1 MQNMKSCSSLATFL
15 NISRLFMMDV
25 ETLWLGGRDDDLS
38 HSKFTIYGFSL
49 LVFLISFSLSTL
61 VILG

>member
-1 MQNMKSCSSLATFL
+1 
-15 NISRLFMMDV
+15 MMDV